1 MLKICTWGDGS
12 PSLRLPSEPIEP
24 YTLRVVAVAVAFRAL
39 GPLEVGIGE
48 RTVPLGGPKPRTLLA
63 ALLLAPNSSVS
74 ADALAEVLW
83 PGGAP
88 RSAPANLRTYVHALR
103 RTAELSAR
111 IQRRGTGYVLAA
123 EPDEI
128 DLHLF
133 ESLVSAARVADE
145 PAAAL
150 ALYDQAC
157 GLWRGQLLED
167 LPQSHLWAAT
177 VTRLTELRLTAR
189 EERLAL
195 RITLG
200 QHDVAAVEARGLLDE
215 HPLREELWRL
225 LVVALSAAGKRA
237 EALRACADAER
248 VLREELTTVPGPALR
263 RLRAELRG
271 NPPCGLPL
279 DVPDFTGRTGVV
291 DELVTALHRQRDTPT
306 VVVLSGPPGIGKS
319 AVAVRVAHAVR
330 AEFPDGQLYFDLAG
344 TSAHPRSPQAVQA
357 ELLRTLGVHD
367 AGLPRAPAERAA
379 LLRSQLAGKRLCVVL
394 DDAASAA
401 QVQPLLPGAGGCAV
415 LVTSRVMLPDLAGA
429 RPVQLDVLDETEA
442 ARLLAELVGA
452 DRMRAEPDSAAAI
465 LRFCGYLPL
474 AIRVAGTRLAHRRGW
489 TLRTMADRLRD
500 ERRRLDELRVGD
512 LAVRASVGLSYE
524 LLAPAAARALRLL
537 SLLGPIRWP
546 GWVVTALLDQPA
558 DHILD
563 TLVDTH
569 LVELVDADATGAPRY
584 RLHDLIRCYASELA
598 IHDET
603 TGVRRVLETYLALAT
618 AAAGRL
624 PSQFLGVVAPWPA
637 PEPDEPPAAWF
648 DAEHHTGVA
657 AVALAAAN
665 GFDDLAWRL
674 ATAFAPY
681 FDLRGHQD
689 DWLHTHETALAA
701 ARRAGD
707 QHGEAIVLRN
717 LGQVRLYRDSYE
729 AARTAF
735 SRSHELFCEAG
746 DDRGAALALIGL
758 GTVLRVLGDHERALD
773 CCYAALP
780 LFAAVADR
788 HGEAVTRLAAG
799 STWLAL
805 GCFGPAGRWFADAYE
820 LCAAIGDRH
829 REAHALH
836 RIALLHHR
844 RGDLPTATDHVRRAL
859 RIFTDLDD
867 DHCVGY
873 ANQSLGELCLDSGDL
888 THAQHLLAD
897 SFDTHRRTG
906 DRGSQAKVAEL
917 LGRLHENLGQ
927 PDPARE
933 YYTRARQLRLEL
945 AAR

>member
-1 MLKICTWGDGS
+1 
-12 PSLRLPSEPIEP
+12 
-24 YTLRVVAVAVAFRAL
+24 VAAVAFRAL

-48 RTVPLGGPKPRTLLA
+48 RTVPLGGPKPRMLLA
-63 ALLLAPNSSVS
+63 ALLLRPNSSIS

-83 PGGAP
+83 PCGAP
-88 RSAPANLRTYVHALR
+88 PSAPANLRTYVHALR

-128 DLHLF
+128 DLELF
-133 ESLVSAARVADE
+133 ESLVTAARGAGE

-150 ALYDQAC
+150 ALFDQAC
-157 GLWRGQLLED
+157 GLWRGPLLED

-177 VTRLTELRLTAR
+177 VTRLTELRLTAH

-200 QHDVAAVEARGLLDE
+200 QHDAAAVEARGLLGE

-225 LVVALSAAGKRA
+225 LVVALSAAGRRA

-248 VLREELTTVPGPALR
+248 VLREELTTTPGPALR

-291 DELVTALHRQRDTPT
+291 DELVTALRRHRDTPT
-306 VVVLSGPPGIGKS
+306 VVVVSGPPGIGKS

-344 TSAHPRSPQAVQA
+344 TSARPRSPQAVQA

-367 AGLPRAPAERAA
+367 AALPRAPAERAA
-379 LLRSQLAGKRLCVVL
+379 LLRSRLAGKRLCVVL

-429 RPVQLDVLDETEA
+429 RPVQLDVLDEDEA

-452 DRMRAEPDSAAAI
+452 DRTRAEPESAADI

-489 TLRTMADRLRD
+489 TLRTMAGRLRD

-524 LLAPAAARALRLL
+524 LLAPDATLALRLL
-537 SLLGPIRWP
+537 SLLGPVRWP
-546 GWVVTALLDQPA
+546 GWVVTALLDRPA
-558 DHILD
+558 DHLLD

-598 IHDET
+598 IQDAAAAP
-603 TGVRRVLETYLALAT
+603 VRRVLETYLALAT

-637 PEPDEPPAAWF
+637 PESDELVTDPAAWF

-657 AVALAAAN
+657 AVALAEAH

-689 DWLHTHETALAA
+689 DWLRTHETALAA
-701 ARRAGD
+701 ARRVGD
-707 QHGEAIVLRN
+707 RHGEAIVLRN
-717 LGQVRLYRDSYE
+717 LGQVRLYLDSYT
-729 AARTAF
+729 AARAAF
-735 SRSHELFCEAG
+735 AQSHELFEEAG
-746 DDRGAALALIGL
+746 DDRGIALALIGL
-758 GTVLRVLGDHERALD
+758 GTVYRVLGDQERALD
-773 CCYAALP
+773 SCYAALP
-780 LFAAVADR
+780 LFAAVGDP
-788 HGEAVTRLAAG
+788 HGEAVARLAAG
-799 STWLAL
+799 TAWLAL
-805 GCFGPAGRWFADAYE
+805 GCLGPAGRWFADAYE
-820 LCAAIGDRH
+820 LSAAIGDRH
-829 REAHALH
+829 REAHALQ
-836 RIALLHHR
+836 RIAQLHRR
-844 RGDLPTATDHVRRAL
+844 RGDLTTATDHVRRAL

-873 ANQSLGELCLDSGDL
+873 ANQSLGELCLASGDL
-888 THAQHLLAD
+888 THARHLLSD
-897 SFDTHRRTG
+897 SLDTHRRTG

-917 LGRLHENLGQ
+917 LGRLHEDLGQ
-927 PDPARE
+927 PEPAHE
-933 YYTRARQLRLEL
+933 YYRQARHLRQEL
-945 AAR
+945 ATR